1 MSDLKGLVTKSTG
14 SWYSVKVEDGTTLE
28 ARLRGKFKLQDKKI
42 TNPVAVGDR
51 VVIEKQE
58 SGEDYYIIS
67 ELIPR
72 ENYVIRKSPKKTAHS
87 HILASNVDQAI
98 VIATFKDPKTSL
110 GFIDRFL
117 VTTESYRIPSLIVFN
132 KSDLLTEQDFEPLQ
146 EIIDVYEG
154 IGYQCMLISALNG
167 DGLEEFNKML
177 SDKISLIAG
186 HSGTGKST
194 IINLV
199 SDKAN
204 QETSE
209 ISNFANKGV
218 HTTTFAE
225 MFETQNNGYIID
237 TPGIKE
243 LGLIE
248 IEDEELSHFFPEM
261 REYLGTCK
269 FHNCMHT
276 HEPGC
281 KVVEAL
287 ERGEIPMSRYYNY
300 LSMLENED
308 NRR

>member
-1 MSDLKGLVTKSTG
+1 M
-14 SWYSVKVEDGTTLE
+14 
-28 ARLRGKFKLQDKKI
+28 
-42 TNPVAVGDR
+42 
-51 VVIEKQE
+51 
-58 SGEDYYIIS
+58 
-67 ELIPR
+67 
-72 ENYVIRKSPKKTAHS
+72 IRKSPKKTAHS

-132 KSDLLTEQDFEPLQ
+132 KSDLLTEEDFEPLQ

-167 DGLEEFNKML
+167 DGLVEFKNLL

-261 REYLGTCK
+261 REYLGACK

-287 ERGEIPMSRYYNY
+287 ERGEIPLSRYYNY
-300 LSMLENED
+300 LSMLENDD

>member
-1 MSDLKGLVTKSTG
+1 MKGLVTKSTG

>member
-1 MSDLKGLVTKSTG
+1 MKGLVTKSTG

-132 KSDLLTEQDFEPLQ
+132 KSDLLTEEDFEPLQ

-167 DGLEEFNKML
+167 DGLVEFKNLL

-209 ISNFANKGV
+209 ISNFVNKGV

-261 REYLGTCK
+261 REYLGACK

-287 ERGEIPMSRYYNY
+287 ERGEIPLSRYYNY
-300 LSMLENED
+300 LSMLENDD

>member
-1 MSDLKGLVTKSTG
+1 MKGLVIKSTG
-14 SWYSVKVEDGTTLE
+14 SWYTIKTDDGEKLE
-28 ARLRGKFKLQDKKI
+28 ARLRGKFKLLDKKV
-42 TNPVAVGDR
+42 TNPIAVGDR
-51 VVIEKQE
+51 VILEQEE
-58 SGEDYYIIS
+58 SGEAYYVIT
-67 ELIPR
+67 ELLPR
-72 ENYVIRKSPKKTAHS
+72 ENYVIRKSPKKTTYS
-87 HILASNVDQAI
+87 HILAANIDQAVI
-98 VIATFKDPKTSL
+98 IATYKDPKTSL

-117 VTTESYRIPSLIVFN
+117 VTTESYRIPSWIVFN
-132 KSDLLTEQDFEPLQ
+132 KRDLLSENDMEELLD
-146 EIIDVYEG
+146 ILAMYES
-154 IGYQCMLISALNG
+154 IGYKTMVISALKGTGMDELTGILG
-167 DGLEEFNKML
+167 DKVTLV
-177 SDKISLIAG
+177 AG

-199 SDKAN
+199 SDLAE
-204 QETSE
+204 QETSA
-209 ISNFANKGV
+209 ISDFANKGV

-225 MFETQNNGYIID
+225 MFETRNNGFIID

-248 IEDEELSHFFPEM
+248 IEEEELSHFFPEM
-261 REYLGTCK
+261 RAHLGTCK

-287 ERGEIPMSRYYNY
+287 ENGEIPMSRYYNY

>member
-1 MSDLKGLVTKSTG
+1 MKGLVTKSTG

-51 VVIEKQE
+51 VVLQKQE

-132 KSDLLTEQDFEPLQ
+132 KSDLLTEEDFEPLQ

-167 DGLEEFNKML
+167 DGLEEFKNLL